1 VSRRADF
8 TTSEWAEL
16 KQAAELVGFGMLGVS
31 RSGPIGKVREL
42 VALSSC
48 LAPGAAPRQ
57 FSQNELVVALLED
70 ARAEPLGP
78 ASYLFH
84 RDLTGLIVAIIIG
97 RLNILTHCERT
108 ATLLAAKTSQTEAE
122 GLKQWLLWIARTVA
136 EASGDGWLGMGRKVS
151 EEEATMLN
159 EVATAL
165 RISAVATVPTPSE
178 LERMLGLAPPEA
190 KGVSSPGGA

>member
-1 VSRRADF
+1 VSRKADF

-16 KQAAELVGFGMLGVS
+16 KQTVELVGFGMLGIS

-48 LAPGAAPRQ
+48 LSPGAAPRQ

-70 ARAEPLGP
+70 TREEPIGP

-84 RDLTGLIVAIIIG
+84 RDLTGLIVAILIG
-97 RLNILTHCERT
+97 RLYILTHCERT
-108 ATLLAAKTSQTEAE
+108 ATLLAATSSQTEAE

-151 EEEATMLN
+151 DEEATMLN

-165 RISAVATVPTPSE
+165 RMSVVATLPTPSE
-178 LERMLGLAPPEA
+178 LERMLGLAPPDA
-190 KGVSSPGGA
+190 KGVSRSGGA